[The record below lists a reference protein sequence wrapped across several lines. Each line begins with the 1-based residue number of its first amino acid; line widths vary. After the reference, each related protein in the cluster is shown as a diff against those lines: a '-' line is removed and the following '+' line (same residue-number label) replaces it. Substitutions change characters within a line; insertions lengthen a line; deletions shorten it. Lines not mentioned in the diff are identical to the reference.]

1 MITYKTDEEIEFLRE
16 SNLLVSR
23 TLAEV
28 ARYIAPGVATLS
40 LDKIAEEFIRDNGA
54 DPGFLG
60 YDGFPGTLCISIND
74 AVVHGIPS
82 ERRLQDGDIVSLDCG
97 VLKNGFYGD
106 SAFTFEVGLVADNV
120 KKLLKVTRECLSL
133 GVEKVEAGNRIG
145 DISSAVQENAENN
158 GFSVVREMVGHGLG
172 RNLHESPEVPNYGRR
187 GQGPML
193 KNGLVIC
200 IEPMINLG
208 KRQIFQEKD
217 GWTIRTQD
225 GKPSA
230 HFELAV
236 AVKNGK
242 ADVLSTFK
250 FIDEFLERKA

>member
-1 MITYKTDEEIEFLRE
+1 MISYKTDEEIELLRE
-16 SNLLVSR
+16 SNLLVSK

-28 ARYIAPGVATLS
+28 ARHIAPGVTTLS
-40 LDKIAEEFIRDNGA
+40 LDKVAEEYIRDNGA
-54 DPGFLG
+54 IPGFLG
-60 YDGFPGTLCISIND
+60 YNGFPATLCISIND
-74 AVVHGIPS
+74 AVVHGIPG
-82 ERRLQDGDIVSLDCG
+82 ERRLQEGDVVSVDCG
-97 VLKNGFYGD
+97 VLKSGFYGD
-106 SAFTFEVGLVADNV
+106 SAFTFEVGIVADNV

-133 GVEKVEAGNRIG
+133 GLEKVEAGNRIG
-145 DISSAVQENAENN
+145 DISSAVQENAEKN
-158 GFSVVREMVGHGLG
+158 GFTVVREMVGHGLG

-193 KNGLVIC
+193 KNGMVIC
-200 IEPMINLG
+200 IEPMINAG

-236 AVKNGK
+236 AVRNGK

-250 FIDEFLERKA
+250 FIDEFLEQKA

>member
-1 MITYKTDEEIEFLRE
+1 MITYKTDEEIELLRE
-16 SNLLVSR
+16 SNLLVSK

-28 ARYIAPGVATLS
+28 ARHIAPGVTTMS
-40 LDKIAEEFIRDNGA
+40 LDKVAEEFIRDNNA
-54 DPGFLG
+54 LPGFLG
-60 YDGFPGTLCISIND
+60 YNGFPATLCISIND
-74 AVVHGIPS
+74 AVVHGIPG
-82 ERRLQDGDIVSLDCG
+82 ERRLQEGDIVSVDCG
-97 VLKNGFYGD
+97 VLKNGYYGD

-133 GVEKVEAGNRIG
+133 GLEKVEAGNRIG
-145 DISSAVQENAENN
+145 DISSAVQENAERN
-158 GFSVVREMVGHGLG
+158 GFTVVREMVGHGLG
-172 RNLHESPEVPNYGRR
+172 KNLHESPEVPNYGRR
-187 GQGPML
+187 GQGPL
-193 KNGLVIC
+193 LRNGMVIC

-208 KRQIFQEKD
+208 KRQIFQERD

-236 AVKNGK
+236 AVRNGK

-250 FIDEFLERKA
+250 FIDEYLERKA

>member
-1 MITYKTDEEIEFLRE
+1 MISYKTDEEIELLRE
-16 SNLLVSR
+16 SNLLVSK

-28 ARYIAPGVATLS
+28 ARYIAPGVTTLS
-40 LDKIAEEFIRDNGA
+40 LDKVAEEYIRDNGA
-54 DPGFLG
+54 IPGFLG
-60 YDGFPGTLCISIND
+60 YNGFPATLCISIND
-74 AVVHGIPS
+74 AVVHGIPG
-82 ERRLQDGDIVSLDCG
+82 ERRLQEGDVVSVDCG

-106 SAFTFEVGLVADNV
+106 SAFTFEVGIVADNV

-133 GVEKVEAGNRIG
+133 GLEKVEAGNRVG
-145 DISSAVQENAENN
+145 DISSAVQENAEKN
-158 GFSVVREMVGHGLG
+158 GFTVVREMVGHGLG

-193 KNGLVIC
+193 KNGMVIC
-200 IEPMINLG
+200 IEPMINAG

-236 AVKNGK
+236 AVRNGK

-250 FIDEFLERKA
+250 FIDEFLEQKA

>member
-1 MITYKTDEEIEFLRE
+1 MISYKTDEEIELLRE
-16 SNLLVSR
+16 SNLLVSK

-28 ARYIAPGVATLS
+28 ARHIAPGVTTLS
-40 LDKIAEEFIRDNGA
+40 LDKVAEEYIRDNGA
-54 DPGFLG
+54 IPGFLG
-60 YDGFPGTLCISIND
+60 YNGFPATLCISIND
-74 AVVHGIPS
+74 AVVHGIPG
-82 ERRLQDGDIVSLDCG
+82 ERRLQEGDVVSVDCG
-97 VLKNGFYGD
+97 VLKSGFYGD
-106 SAFTFEVGLVADNV
+106 SAFTFEVGIVADNV

-133 GVEKVEAGNRIG
+133 GLEKVEAGNRVG
-145 DISSAVQENAENN
+145 DISSAVQENAEKN
-158 GFSVVREMVGHGLG
+158 GFTVVREMVGHGLG

-193 KNGLVIC
+193 KNGMVIC
-200 IEPMINLG
+200 IEPMINAG

-236 AVKNGK
+236 AVRNGK

-250 FIDEFLERKA
+250 FIDEFLEQKA

>member
-1 MITYKTDEEIEFLRE
+1 MSRIGNKPV
-16 SNLLVSR
+16 NL
-23 TLAEV
+23 
-28 ARYIAPGVATLS
+28 PHGVTI
-40 LDKIAEEFIRDNGA
+40 K
-54 DPGFLG
+54 
-60 YDGFPGTLCISIND
+60 
-74 AVVHGIPS
+74 V
-82 ERRLQDGDIVSLDCG
+82 
-97 VLKNGFYGD
+97 D
-106 SAFTFEVGLVADNV
+106 SANVVSVKGPLGELKQKVDKDITVTVEGNSVIFTRPTEQP
-120 KKLLKVTRECLSL
+120 RHRS
-133 GVEKVEAGNRIG
+133 
-145 DISSAVQENAENN
+145 
-158 GFSVVREMVGHGLG
+158 MHGLG

>member
-1 MITYKTDEEIEFLRE
+1 
-16 SNLLVSR
+16 
-23 TLAEV
+23 
-28 ARYIAPGVATLS
+28 
-40 LDKIAEEFIRDNGA
+40 
-54 DPGFLG
+54 LG

>member
-1 MITYKTDEEIEFLRE
+1 MITYKTDEEIELLRE
-16 SNLLVSR
+16 SNLLVSK

-28 ARYIAPGVATLS
+28 ARHIAPGVTTMS
-40 LDKIAEEFIRDNGA
+40 LDKVAEEFIRDNNA
-54 DPGFLG
+54 LPGFLG
-60 YDGFPGTLCISIND
+60 YNGFPGTLCISIND
-74 AVVHGIPS
+74 AVVHGIPG
-82 ERRLQDGDIVSLDCG
+82 ERRLQEGDIVSVDCG
-97 VLKNGFYGD
+97 VLKNGYYGD

-133 GVEKVEAGNRIG
+133 GLEKVEAGNRIG
-145 DISSAVQENAENN
+145 DISSAVQENAERN
-158 GFSVVREMVGHGLG
+158 GFTVVREMVGHGLG
-172 RNLHESPEVPNYGRR
+172 KNLHESPEVPNYGRR
-187 GQGPML
+187 GQGPL
-193 KNGLVIC
+193 LRNGMVIC

-208 KRQIFQEKD
+208 KRQIFQERD

-236 AVKNGK
+236 AVRNGK

-250 FIDEFLERKA
+250 FIDEYLERKA

>member
-1 MITYKTDEEIEFLRE
+1 MISYKTDEEIELLRE
-16 SNLLVSR
+16 SNLLVSK

-28 ARYIAPGVATLS
+28 ARHIAPGVTTQS
-40 LDKIAEEFIRDNGA
+40 LDKVAEEYIRDNGA
-54 DPGFLG
+54 IPGFLG
-60 YDGFPGTLCISIND
+60 YNGFPATLCISIND
-74 AVVHGIPS
+74 AVVHGIPG
-82 ERRLQDGDIVSLDCG
+82 ERRLQEGDVVSVDCG
-97 VLKNGFYGD
+97 VLKSGFYGD
-106 SAFTFEVGLVADNV
+106 SAFTFEVGIVADNV

-133 GVEKVEAGNRIG
+133 GLEKVEAGNRVG
-145 DISSAVQENAENN
+145 DISSAVQENAEKN
-158 GFSVVREMVGHGLG
+158 GFTVVREMVGHGLG

-193 KNGLVIC
+193 KNGMVIC
-200 IEPMINLG
+200 IEPMINAG

-236 AVKNGK
+236 AVRNGK

-250 FIDEFLERKA
+250 FIDEFLEQKA